1 MKLVRPVLSGN
12 FAQPKIMRV
21 AYYAATL
28 LEIGGGLEKYFIETA
43 RGLSELD
50 NVQVD
55 IHTMDDAFNLKYGKL
70 HNFYF
75 AKKFDP
81 KLLYR
86 ETYESITAK
95 LGKARYLKSA
105 SFAELAERLRGYD
118 VVYSRNDI
126 TEPFFFKFMMGYRK
140 LPPIV
145 FGCHIPHVYPI
156 AEKFHAKLHNLLFTS
171 PFYNWLANGIRGF
184 HVINNSTLEIMSRQ
198 FPKRIVRKIYYPFD
212 FDAFAANADKFPF
225 AGQFDHSK
233 FNIVW
238 TGRLVEQKGVAD
250 LVRLIDQLNPTH
262 RDRVVWNICGD
273 GELKPLVLTCRD
285 RWPNVKFWGHVA
297 NQQVASVYRQGD
309 LFITTAK
316 WEGYPYNV
324 QESQAFG
331 LPVIAYDIAGCND
344 MIENGVNGFVVRN
357 LDEFAAKVEFFLS
370 GNHLPDGAATYLRQK
385 IDTKKIYAELVSLFE
400 ACAQEKL

>member
-1 MKLVRPVLSGN
+1 
-12 FAQPKIMRV
+12 MRI

-43 RGLSELD
+43 RGLRERGIH
-50 NVQVD
+50 VD
-55 IHTMDDAFNLKYGKL
+55 VHTMDDAFNIKYGRM
-70 HNFYF
+70 HNLYF

-86 ETYESITAK
+86 ESYESITAN
-95 LGKARYLKSA
+95 LGKASYLKSA
-105 SFAELAERLRGYD
+105 TFAELAERLRGYD

-126 TEPFFFKFMMGYRK
+126 TEPFFFKFVMGYRR

-145 FGCHIPHVYPI
+145 FGCHIPHVYPM
-156 AEKFHAKLHNLLFTS
+156 AEKVHAKLHNLLFTS
-171 PFYNWLANGIRGF
+171 PFYNWLADGIRGF

-212 FDAFAANADKFPF
+212 FDAFAANADRFSF
-225 AGQFDHSK
+225 TGQFDRSK

-238 TGRLVEQKGVAD
+238 IGRLVEQKGVAE
-250 LVRLIDQLNPTH
+250 LVRLIDKMNPAFH
-262 RDRVVWNICGD
+262 D
-273 GELKPLVLTCRD
+273 GELKPLVLACRD

-297 NQQVASVYRQGD
+297 NQQIASVYRQGD

-324 QESQAFG
+324 QESQAIG

-344 MIENGVNGFVVRN
+344 MIENGVNGFVVKN

-370 GNHLPDGAATYLRQK
+370 GNRLPPEAATYLRQK
-385 IDTKKIYAELVSLFE
+385 IDPDKIYSEMVSLFE
-400 ACAQEKL
+400 ACAR